1 MKKKVLT
8 GVIIVA
14 VVFLLALPKLNLF
27 SAKKEM
33 GPAASGI
40 AQKSN
45 RLPVEGLILKTAKL
59 DSKLSVTGSVLPNE
73 SLELKSETSGKIT
86 KLFFKEGNKVKRG
99 DLLLQ
104 INDEEILAELE
115 KQKHNRKLNE
125 DNEFRQHKLLE
136 KDAISQEEYDNA
148 LNRLNTT
155 LADIKVLE
163 AQLDKLHIR
172 APFDGIIGLRYVS
185 EGAYITPSTTIATL
199 YNISPAKIE
208 FAVPS
213 RYSTQVSPG
222 EKILFTIESDVKIYD
237 GQVYA
242 IEPRIDPATRTLK
255 MRAMADNQSGALL
268 PGQFVKVELI
278 LETINQAVLI
288 PTEAV
293 IPEQGSKKV
302 FILENGKAKEVKIE
316 TGIRTA
322 KELEV
327 TSGLKANDTLI
338 ITGIL
343 QLRPGIDLNVVKVT
357 ERNMD

>member
-1 MKKKVLT
+1 MKKKILT
-8 GVIIVA
+8 GLIIVA
-14 VVFLLALPKLNLF
+14 VVVLLALPKLDLF

-33 GPAASGI
+33 AAASAA
-40 AQKSN
+40 AQKSSK
-45 RLPVEGLILKTAKL
+45 LQVEGLLLKPSKL

-86 KLFFKEGNKVKRG
+86 SLYFKEGSVVKKG
-99 DLLLQ
+99 DALLQ
-104 INDEEILAELE
+104 INDEEIRAELE

-125 DNEFRQHKLLE
+125 DNEFRQHKLLD

-163 AQLDKLHIR
+163 AQLDKLRIR
-172 APFDGIIGLRYVS
+172 APFNGTIGLRYVS
-185 EGAYITPSTTIATL
+185 EGAYITPNTTIATL

-208 FAVPS
+208 FAIPG
-213 RYSTQVSPG
+213 RYSTQVSQG
-222 EKILFTIESDVKIYD
+222 KKIHFNIESDLKVYE
-237 GQVYA
+237 GEVYA

-255 MRAMADNQSGALL
+255 MRALADNKGGILL

-278 LETINQAVLI
+278 LQTIDQAILV
-288 PTEAV
+288 PTQAV

-302 FILENGKAKEVKIE
+302 YILENGKAKEVKIE

-322 KELEV
+322 QELEV
-327 TSGLKANDTLI
+327 TSGLNVNDTLI

-343 QLRPGIDLNVVKVT
+343 QLRPGMDVNVVTVT
-357 ERNMD
+357 EKKSN